1 MQVVGKLGD
10 AKLFPKPG
18 DDIALSPDG
27 KWFVNGYRIGNENFY
42 AFLRLADGA
51 SVTSQAFDVRGWTEG
66 DLRVDPSPNWN
77 RQSNQILV
85 SALAADADRT
95 RQLFLITLLA
105 D

>member
-10 AKLFPKPG
+10 RQVFPKPG
-18 DDIALSPDG
+18 DDIALSPSG
-27 KWFVNGYRIGNENFY
+27 KWFVNGYRTGTQNYY

-51 SVTSQAFDVRGWTEG
+51 SVTSQGFDVRGWTEG

-77 RQSNQILV
+77 RAGNQVLV

-95 RQLFLITLLA
+95 RQLMLITIHS